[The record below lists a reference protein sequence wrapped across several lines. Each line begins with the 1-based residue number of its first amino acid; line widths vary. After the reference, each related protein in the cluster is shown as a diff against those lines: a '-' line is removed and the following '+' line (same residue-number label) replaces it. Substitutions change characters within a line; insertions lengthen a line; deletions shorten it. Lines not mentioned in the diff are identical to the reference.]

1 MSDSG
6 AASASPAFVRNLL
19 FLGMVTLAV
28 ASFLFSWRLATR
40 LERQTATF
48 TDLFARYAAAS
59 TLAASQDEEVQR
71 IFRSFMDRVSFP
83 IIVTDRRGVPWT
95 CKGTGI
101 SPDAIPYDVFTSADP
116 TNPPPGPVSTLIRLA
131 WEMDTERT
139 PIPMILPDSGE
150 IFGYIHYGESP
161 LVEQLR
167 TMPLIQILIATFLVA
182 FGYFGVRSI
191 RQSEKRSI
199 WAGMAKETAHQL
211 GTPISSMMGWVDLLE
226 AQASPGDESTLGTLR
241 EMRADISRL
250 EQIAR
255 RFERVG
261 SRPKLE
267 PLDVNP
273 LISQVAEYLRR
284 RLPRVGRKV
293 EIVEELEEVPRI
305 HTDPELFSWTVENLL
320 KNAADA
326 VLKGEGDGRIVVR
339 TSPEAGS
346 GVRIVVEDN
355 GPGIPESIQN
365 RIFDPGFTTKARGWG
380 LGLALARRIV
390 EEYHGGRVRLLRSQ
404 PGVRTV
410 FLVVFPEGRPG
421 RSGP

>member
-1 MSDSG
+1 
-6 AASASPAFVRNLL
+6 
-19 FLGMVTLAV
+19 
-28 ASFLFSWRLATR
+28 
-40 LERQTATF
+40 
-48 TDLFARYAAAS
+48 
-59 TLAASQDEEVQR
+59 
-71 IFRSFMDRVSFP
+71 
-83 IIVTDRRGVPWT
+83 
-95 CKGTGI
+95 
-101 SPDAIPYDVFTSADP
+101 
-116 TNPPPGPVSTLIRLA
+116 
-131 WEMDTERT
+131 MDTERT
-139 PIPMILPDSGE
+139 PIPMVLPDSGE
-150 IFGYIHYGESP
+150 IFGYVHYGESP

-167 TMPLIQILIATFLVA
+167 MMPVIQIAIAGLLVI

-226 AQASPGDESTLGTLR
+226 AETDPGDESTRGTLR
-241 EMRADISRL
+241 EMRTDIARL
-250 EQIAR
+250 EQVAR

-267 PLDVNP
+267 PLDANP

-305 HTDPELFSWTVENLL
+305 HSDPELFTWAVENLL
-320 KNAADA
+320 KNATDA
-326 VLKGEGDGRIVVR
+326 VLKEQGDGRIVIR
-339 TSPEAGS
+339 TSPETPS
-346 GVRIVVEDN
+346 GVRIVIEDN

-365 RIFDPGFTTKARGWG
+365 RIFEPGFTTKTRGWG

-410 FLVVFPEGRPG
+410 FLVVFPEGKPG
-421 RSGP
+421 RLEP